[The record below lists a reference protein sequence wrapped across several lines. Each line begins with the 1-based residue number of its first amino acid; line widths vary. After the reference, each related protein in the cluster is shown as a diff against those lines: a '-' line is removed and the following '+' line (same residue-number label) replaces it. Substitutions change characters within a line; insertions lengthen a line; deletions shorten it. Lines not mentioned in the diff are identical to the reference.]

1 MKKKRIAFL
10 LITSVLAMLLPLSGC
25 GNGKPAQ
32 SDKAINLRFSF
43 WEPSTGKE
51 MENAL
56 RKIADSYEAEHQ
68 DVHIEL
74 VPNAVSGYQDWIKT
88 QLSVDDLPEIEMNYA
103 PTLISQYNS
112 GAIENIADALNSPN
126 PYNNNIA
133 WKEGFAGNTLDA
145 AHEYRVAP
153 EYNIPLFG
161 TGIAMFYNK
170 AIYKE
175 LGLEIPKTWNEFL
188 DNCRK
193 IEEAGKIPNAFMA
206 QKKDAVRWLEYEVM
220 GGCCI
225 EKWLADDKL
234 NYNGDSN
241 FAKYEVI
248 RAIDSGDYRIAEN
261 KEYQKDFEEYLNHIK
276 EYVKYTP
283 NASGLDEASAKTLF
297 LSGQAAHLNTGS
309 WDIVGL
315 LNNDEVKFEVGVF
328 PFPRMTKE
336 NSEYAGKGISNNAVQ
351 TLAITKSVEKQE
363 GAREAA
369 VDFLMYLTAPEQYSG
384 FVNETFLIPTVN
396 NVDAN
401 SVFDA
406 FIEDGYPICILY
418 AVGDSAAGQS
428 FEDVVNNIIAGKQVE
443 LNDSTYKTIDK
454 SLEMFCKTYMEA
466 NDLSKDNNYKLDNS
480 PVIGE
485 MFK

>member
-1 MKKKRIAFL
+1 MKMKRLSFL
-10 LITSVLAMLLPLSGC
+10 LITLMIAAVLPLSGC
-25 GNGKPAQ
+25 GSIKTTQDNA
-32 SDKAINLRFSF
+32 SINLRFSF
-43 WEPSTGKE
+43 WEPSTGRE

-56 RKIADSYEAEHQ
+56 QKIVDSYETDHP

-103 PTLISQYNS
+103 PTLIAQYNS
-112 GAIENIADALNSPN
+112 GAIENIADALNGKN
-126 PYNNNIA
+126 PYNNNNI
-133 WKEGFAGNTLDA
+133 WKESFAGDTLDA
-145 AHEYRVAP
+145 AHEYRVEP
-153 EYNIPLFG
+153 EFNIPLFR
-161 TGIAMFYNK
+161 TGIAMYYNK
-170 AIYKE
+170 DIYKE
-175 LGLEIPKTWNEFL
+175 LGLEVPGTWDEFL
-188 DNCRK
+188 ANCQK
-193 IEEAGKIPNAFMA
+193 IEDAKKIPNAFMA

-225 EKWLADDKL
+225 EKWLADEKL

-241 FAKYEVI
+241 FGKYEVI
-248 RAIDSGDYRIAEN
+248 RAIDSGDYSIAEN
-261 KEYQKDFEEYLNHIK
+261 KEYQKDFETYLDHIR

-315 LNNDEVKFEVGVF
+315 LNNDEVEFEVGVF
-328 PFPRMTKE
+328 PFPRMTKD

-351 TLAITKSVEKQE
+351 TLAITKSVAKQE
-363 GAREAA
+363 GAKEAA
-369 VDFLMYLTAPEQYSG
+369 VDFLMYLTAPEQYSS
-384 FVNETFLIPTVN
+384 FVNETFLIPAINDVKA
-396 NVDAN
+396 DP
-401 SVFDA
+401 VFDA

-418 AVGDSAAGQS
+418 TVGDSAAGQS
-428 FEDVVNNIIAGKQVE
+428 FEDVVNNIIAGKRVE

-454 SLEMFCKTYMEA
+454 SLQMFCQTFMEA
-466 NDLSKDNNYKLDNS
+466 NDLNKDNNYKLDNS

-485 MFK
+485 MFR